1 MPPKNSTSG
10 NEAEGKLSWE
20 ELQEKITLRNVPTLE
35 VEDLLFV
42 LENMNRGDISV
53 SAYEQARQNLEG
65 YIFEIKQL
73 HASFRREAA
82 ENDLLKH
89 DKFMEN

>member
-1 MPPKNSTSG
+1 MPPKTNTSG
-10 NEAEGKLSWE
+10 NEAEDKLTWE

-42 LENMNRGDISV
+42 LENMNKGDISV

-65 YIFEIKQL
+65 YIF
-73 HASFRREAA
+73 
-82 ENDLLKH
+82 
-89 DKFMEN
+89 